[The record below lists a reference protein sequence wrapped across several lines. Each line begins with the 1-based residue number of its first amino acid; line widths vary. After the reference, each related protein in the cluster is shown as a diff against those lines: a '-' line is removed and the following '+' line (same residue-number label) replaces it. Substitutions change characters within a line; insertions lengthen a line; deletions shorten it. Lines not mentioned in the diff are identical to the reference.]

1 MKRFLFRLL
10 IFFSC
15 LVAIDMLVGGVFPIL
30 VDAAKGGDNWRNNY
44 ICNETSEDIL
54 IFGSSRAIH
63 HYNPA
68 IISDS
73 TGLSCYNC
81 GQDGNGIIL
90 NYGRLQM
97 IEQRYA
103 PKCIIYDIT
112 AVFDL
117 LAGDDDHKYL
127 KWLKAYYDRP
137 GIPEIFE
144 SVDKTEKYKMMSNMY
159 RYNSSFVQIVS
170 DCIYP
175 RQSSELKG
183 YRPLEGEMDMMK
195 VREDD
200 SVEPKQ
206 VSYQYDSLKL
216 YYWDKLI
223 QLSSKS
229 KLILV
234 ISPSWYGT
242 EPGQYA
248 PLLERC
254 AENGLT
260 LINFA
265 NDPKYLRNPEY
276 FKDGMHLNSKGAD
289 EFTRDLMRVLK
300 EKGVSLY

>member
-1 MKRFLFRLL
+1 MKRFILRLV
-10 IFFSC
+10 IFAAC
-15 LVAIDMLVGGVFPIL
+15 LVAVDLLTGGVFPRL

-97 IEQRYA
+97 IEQRYV
-103 PKCIIYDIT
+103 PKLIIYDIT
-112 AVFDL
+112 PSFDIL
-117 LAGDDDHKYL
+117 TGDDNHKYL
-127 KWLKAYYDRP
+127 SWLRAYYDSP

-144 SVDKTEKYKMMSNMY
+144 SVDKAEKYKMISNMY
-159 RYNSSFVQIVS
+159 RYNSRFVQIVS
-170 DCIYP
+170 DCVRP
-175 RQSSELKG
+175 LQSSGLNG

-195 VREDD
+195 VRGNDSEDA
-200 SVEPKQ
+200 EHI
-206 VSYQYDSLKL
+206 SYQYDSLKL
-216 YYWDKLI
+216 YYWDKLFR
-223 QLSSKS
+223 LASNT

-234 ISPSWYGT
+234 ISPLWYGMSP
-242 EPGQYA
+242 EQYA
-248 PLLERC
+248 PLQKACE
-254 AENGLT
+254 EYGLV

-265 NDPKYLRNPEY
+265 DNPKYLQNPEY
-276 FKDGMHLNSKGAD
+276 YKDGMHLNAKGAD
-289 EFTRDLMRVLK
+289 EFTRDLVLLLK
-300 EKGVSLY
+300 NMDIL